1 MVKTASNIK
10 IIAQNRRAHYDYTV
24 VSRYEAGVVLC
35 GWEVKS
41 IRAGRLQLNQSYII
55 LRNGEVWLIGAQI
68 TPLAS
73 ASSHVNPDP
82 IRSRKLLLQRKEID
96 KLSGKVAQRGL
107 TLVPLTA
114 YWCKNKVKIAFALAT
129 GKKLADKRED
139 DKKKDWTK
147 QKQRLLKSNKLSIE

>member
-10 IIAQNRRAHYDYTV
+10 LIAQNRRATYDYAV
-24 VSRYEAGVVLC
+24 VSRYEAGIVLS

-68 TPLAS
+68 TPLSS
-73 ASSHVNPDP
+73 ASTHVNPDP
-82 IRSRKLLLQRKEID
+82 IRSRKLLLKRKEID
-96 KLSGKVAQRGL
+96 KLSGQVAQRGL

-114 YWCKNKVKIAFALAT
+114 CWCKNKVKIAFALAS

-147 QKQRLLKSNKLSIE
+147 QKQRLLKSNKLSLE